1 MTVHPTRALDAAV
14 ADFIAEYAPL
24 FVITGAGVSTAS
36 GIPDYRDDEREWKRP
51 PPVLLSSFLDS
62 RAARARYWARS
73 FVGWPRFAAARPNV
87 AHEALAALERGRFL
101 QALVTQNVDRLH
113 QRAGHRD
120 VIDLHG
126 RLDRVVCLGC
136 GALTSRAELQTWL
149 EVEND
154 DFAAPAVAMAPD
166 GDADLTG
173 VRTEEF
179 QFPDCSICGGIL
191 KPDVVFYGENVPR
204 QVVQDSMAKLDA
216 ARGVLLLGTSASTY
230 SCFRY
235 CRRARTLG
243 KPMAIINLGRT
254 RADELASLTYATDVG
269 QVLGA
274 CVRALG

>member
-1 MTVHPTRALDAAV
+1 MTDETV
-14 ADFIAEYAPL
+14 ADFIAENAPL
-24 FVITGAGVSTAS
+24 YVITGAGISTAS
-36 GIPDYRDDEREWKRP
+36 GIPDYRDAEREWKRP
-51 PPVLLSSFLDS
+51 PPILFSNFVDD

-73 FVGWPRFAAARPNV
+73 FIGWPRFASARPNV
-87 AHEALAALERGRFL
+87 AHEALAALERGGFL

-113 QRAGHRD
+113 QRAGHCD

-136 GALTSRAELQTWL
+136 GALTSRAELQTWF
-149 EVEND
+149 EVENVG
-154 DFAAPAVAMAPD
+154 FSVPAVATAPD

-173 VRTEEF
+173 VDTGGFR
-179 QFPDCSICGGIL
+179 FPDCSVCGGIL

-204 QVVQDSMAKLDA
+204 HVVRDSMAKLDA

-235 CRRARTLG
+235 ARRARVLG

-254 RADELASLTYATDVG
+254 RADDLASLTHSADVG
-269 QVLGA
+269 PVLVG